1 MSDLATTWIEPEI
14 EEPGADSANS
24 TNSPPLPPQEIP
36 QADYPKDSI
45 LNDFVEYARSQS
57 EAQDSILI
65 GSIIPVI
72 AGCLA
77 RRVYVKFGAKK
88 YPNVYNMVVAR
99 PGERK
104 TLTAQIAQ
112 EIAARLLPENSF
124 VWGVASDQAL
134 FKTYQANPDKVW
146 IISEGNPMLANW
158 AHDAAGKQVAKRM
171 LDLYDCQKWNQNY
184 IRQED
189 AGGKANETIP
199 ETSTSF
205 LIATTFNSARFNG
218 LETRDGMRRRT
229 SYYVSEGLARIIYW
243 PADSPDE
250 KNALILGLQ
259 PLLALSGEMKLS
271 PDALKLWKTIQ
282 DDNRAQIAKVHGID
296 AASEALG
303 TTLSESPSKILK
315 RAMIFEICRWLK
327 DSDRDWKSIQ
337 ADTLQISANHEA
349 FCIHSS
355 TILDTIGI
363 RAEVREEA
371 DIFLPKI
378 RTDFASKAHGGWIL
392 LTRSEITSKFASHSH
407 RPGTLTTDRIYNHI
421 IPNLAKRGL
430 AKLESKTGKREVFAF
445 STDDRGGGDGEF
457 VENE

>member
-1 MSDLATTWIEPEI
+1 MVKT
-14 EEPGADSANS
+14 
-24 TNSPPLPPQEIP
+24 
-36 QADYPKDSI
+36 
-45 LNDFVEYARSQS
+45 ARG
-57 EAQDSILI
+57 I
-65 GSIIPVI
+65 I

-77 RRVYVKFGAKK
+77 RRVYLKFGAKK
-88 YPNVYNMVVAR
+88 YPNVYDMVVAR

-104 TLTAQIAQ
+104 SSTVQIVQ

-146 IISEGNPMLANW
+146 IISEGNPLLANW

-189 AGGKANETIP
+189 ETGKANETIA

-229 SYYVSEGLARIIYW
+229 SYYVSEGLARIIHW
-243 PADSPDE
+243 PADNPDE
-250 KNALILGLQ
+250 KNALIMRLQ
-259 PLLALSGEMKLS
+259 PLLALSGEMRLS
-271 PDALKLWKTIQ
+271 ADALKLWSSIQ
-282 DDNRAQIAKVHGID
+282 DDNRAQIGKVHGFD

-327 DSDRDWKSIQ
+327 DSARDWKSIQ
-337 ADTLQISANHEA
+337 ADTLQTSANHEA

-355 TILDTIGI
+355 SILDTIGI
-363 RAEVREEA
+363 RAEVRSEA
-371 DIFLPKI
+371 DIHL
-378 RTDFASKAHGGWIL
+378 RLRNCHRFA
-392 LTRSEITSKFASHSH
+392 
-407 RPGTLTTDRIYNHI
+407 
-421 IPNLAKRGL
+421 
-430 AKLESKTGKREVFAF
+430 REC
-445 STDDRGGGDGEF
+445 
-457 VENE
+457 

>member
-1 MSDLATTWIEPEI
+1 MSKSAIFQIVGTQGPEGIKTT
-14 EEPGADSANS
+14 DNS
-24 TNSPPLPPQEIP
+24 TNSTPLPP

-45 LNDFVEYARSQS
+45 LNDFVEYARTLS
-57 EAQDSILI
+57 EAQDSILV

-77 RRVYVKFGAKK
+77 RRVYLKFGAKK

-104 TLTAQIAQ
+104 SSTVQIAQ
-112 EIAARLLPENSF
+112 EIASRLLAENSF
-124 VWGVASDQAL
+124 VWGVGSEQAL
-134 FKTYQANPDKVW
+134 FKTYQANPDKIW

-184 IRQED
+184 IRQEEEN
-189 AGGKANETIP
+189 GKASETIT

-229 SYYVSEGLARIIYW
+229 SYYVSEGLARIIHW
-243 PADSPDE
+243 PAENPDE
-250 KNALILGLQ
+250 KNALITGLQ
-259 PLLALSGEMKLS
+259 PLVALSGEMELS
-271 PDALKLWKTIQ
+271 ADAMELWKAIQ
-282 DDNRAQIAKVHGID
+282 DDNRARIKNVHGFD
-296 AASEALG
+296 QAAEALG

-315 RAMIFEICRWLK
+315 RAMLFEICRWLT
-327 DSDRDWKSIQ
+327 DSRRDWTTIQ

-355 TILDTIGI
+355 TVLDTIGM
-363 RAEVREEA
+363 RAEVRNEA
-371 DIFLPKI
+371 DILLAKI
-378 RTDFASKAHGGWIL
+378 RTDFTNKITDGWIS
-392 LTRSEITSKFASHSH
+392 LTRSDITSKFASHSN
-407 RPGTLTTDRIYNHI
+407 RPSALTPDRIYLHI
-421 IPNLAKRGL
+421 IPDLSKRGL
-430 AKLESKTGKREVFAF
+430 AKQESKSGKREVFAF
-445 STDDRGGGDGEF
+445 AMEDRSGGRGEI
-457 VENE
+457 VENGEMS